1 MIYGPRPKLFLLYSL
16 ISHSSFEPS
25 CTTLQSVY
33 TLFFP
38 SLWGMRNYF
47 VTVLKWQNLPPFS
60 QNFPVNKHPSTSEVI
75 NRYRSTYEGCDLVPL
90 ITSSIGDSELI
101 IQFQE
106 AYARLFPNCFSKQ
119 GIQSNLPSYTP
130 MNQGTICAQVYP
142 EGIQPFKG
150 NNCGRIPIRP
160 SFGI

>member
-25 CTTLQSVY
+25 CTTFQSVY

-38 SLWGMRNYF
+38 SLCGMRNYF

-101 IQFQE
+101 TQFQE

-119 GIQSNLPSYTP
+119 GIQSNLPSYRELFVRKYILKVFNLSREIIVDGFLSDP
-130 MNQGTICAQVYP
+130 HLA
-142 EGIQPFKG
+142 FK
-150 NNCGRIPIRP
+150 
-160 SFGI
+160 F